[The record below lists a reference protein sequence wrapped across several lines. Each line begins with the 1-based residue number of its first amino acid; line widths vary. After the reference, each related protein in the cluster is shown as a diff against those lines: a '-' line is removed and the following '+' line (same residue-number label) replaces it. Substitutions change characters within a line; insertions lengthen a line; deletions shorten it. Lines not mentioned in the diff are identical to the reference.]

1 MFDIFQSILFTQV
14 DFTPIFLSLLPIFL
28 VLGTL
33 LGLAA
38 SGLTSSTSLVT
49 SATNGTATTVNVDVN
64 SSSTG
69 GTGGGTNTNT
79 NTSVLPIFVFNNGT
93 NSFVSFFPF
102 ALGNIGF
109 GNIFGFNQFP
119 IIFGRTFTS
128 AFEAIIQF
136 LSDLILMIVD
146 YAEEDEDGD
155 YVYMEPDG

>member
-1 MFDIFQSILFTQV
+1 MLLTQV

-38 SGLTSSTSLVT
+38 SGLTSGTSLVT

-79 NTSVLPIFVFNNGT
+79 SVLPIFVFNNGT
-93 NSFVSFFPF
+93 TSFVSFFPF
-102 ALGNIGF
+102 GNIGF

-136 LSDLILMIVD
+136 LVDLILMILD

>member
-1 MFDIFQSILFTQV
+1 M
-14 DFTPIFLSLLPIFL
+14 
-28 VLGTL
+28 
-33 LGLAA
+33 
-38 SGLTSSTSLVT
+38 T

-93 NSFVSFFPF
+93 TSFVSFFPF
-102 ALGNIGF
+102 GNIGF

-136 LSDLILMIVD
+136 LVDLILMIID